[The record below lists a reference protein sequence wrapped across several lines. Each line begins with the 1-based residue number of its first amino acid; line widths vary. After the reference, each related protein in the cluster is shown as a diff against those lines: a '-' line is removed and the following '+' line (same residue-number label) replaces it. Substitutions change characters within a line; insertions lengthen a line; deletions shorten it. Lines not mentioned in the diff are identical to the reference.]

1 MNASED
7 QPRGSTSRIN
17 LEDQPRKMSEE
28 RWQENIEIFQRE
40 LNGQNPELLQSLKD
54 ADFLKQ
60 IPRIDRIAV
69 TEGPG
74 LEPALW
80 VGINFAIFLS
90 RLWDI
95 PLLPI
100 DHMEGHILGSLLPK
114 DIVFGHNF
122 DLMDLSLP
130 AIALLI
136 SGGHTELVKIDKRS
150 ESDKPTDSKTTKYKY
165 TIIGATL
172 DDAVGEAFDKCAR
185 LLELPYP
192 GGPHISRLAHEAEK
206 RLEVGPL
213 GSTSRTN
220 LEDQPR
226 LPRPMINS
234 GDLNFSFAGL
244 KTAVLYSTRKAVEKG
259 IFDNDY
265 KISLALEFEMAVTET
280 LVFKTK
286 KAIEKIGAKALILGG
301 GVSANS
307 RIRKAM
313 EVLSESFSIHL
324 FKPSEHVSGDNA
336 LMIALAGSM
345 KESSSYTDRIIANGT
360 KDLEN

>member
-1 MNASED
+1 
-7 QPRGSTSRIN
+7 
-17 LEDQPRKMSEE
+17 
-28 RWQENIEIFQRE
+28 
-40 LNGQNPELLQSLKD
+40 
-54 ADFLKQ
+54 
-60 IPRIDRIAV
+60 
-69 TEGPG
+69 
-74 LEPALW
+74 
-80 VGINFAIFLS
+80 
-90 RLWDI
+90 
-95 PLLPI
+95 
-100 DHMEGHILGSLLPK
+100 
-114 DIVFGHNF
+114 
-122 DLMDLSLP
+122 
-130 AIALLI
+130 
-136 SGGHTELVKIDKRS
+136 
-150 ESDKPTDSKTTKYKY
+150 
-165 TIIGATL
+165 
-172 DDAVGEAFDKCAR
+172 
-185 LLELPYP
+185 
-192 GGPHISRLAHEAEK
+192 
-206 RLEVGPL
+206 
-213 GSTSRTN
+213 
-220 LEDQPR
+220 
-226 LPRPMINS
+226 MINS